1 MKRNSLDKFKKRGKN
16 SGFSLLEV
24 LISILVFSFG
34 LLGLI
39 GMQAVMIK
47 NTTDAQYR
55 ATASYVAQQR
65 LGQMW
70 TDQTNLLDYLED
82 DTDISAILPGGTR
95 SVERPVAGGPFV
107 VTVTWQQPGG
117 DTHTYVTSASI
128 AGG

>member
-1 MKRNSLDKFKKRGKN
+1 MKRNSIEN
-16 SGFSLLEV
+16 SVAGREKGFSLIEIMVSV
-24 LISILVFSFG
+24 LVLSFG
-34 LLGLI
+34 LLGLV

-47 NTTDAQYR
+47 STTDAQYR

-70 TDQTNLLDYLED
+70 TDQSNILGYLED
-82 DTDISAILPGGTR
+82 GTDISSMLPGGTR
-95 SVERPVAGGPFV
+95 TVERPVAGGPFV

-117 DTHTYVTSASI
+117 EAHTYVTSASI

>member
-1 MKRNSLDKFKKRGKN
+1 MKYGNAENSRAINKE

-24 LISILVFSFG
+24 MIAVLIFSFG
-34 LLGLI
+34 LLGLV
-39 GMQAVMIK
+39 GLQAVMIK
-47 NTTDAQYR
+47 STTDAQYR

-70 TDQTNLLDYLED
+70 TDQANILSYLEA
-82 DTDISAILPGGTR
+82 DTDISGVLPGGTR
-95 SVERPVAGGPFV
+95 SVERPVADGPFV

-117 DTHTYVTSASI
+117 DAHTYVTSASI